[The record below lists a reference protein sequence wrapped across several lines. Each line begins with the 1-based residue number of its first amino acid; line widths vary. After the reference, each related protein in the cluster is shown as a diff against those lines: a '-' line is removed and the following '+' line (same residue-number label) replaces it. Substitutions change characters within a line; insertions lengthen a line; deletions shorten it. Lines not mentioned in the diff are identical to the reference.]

1 MYGTEQ
7 GSGAS
12 PLVWLSIVVCV
23 LVTLTVLASIA
34 MLFLDPWG
42 DIVKE
47 HNADS
52 FVDDTSLGCNHDA
65 HLETAMPFPQLIAKG
80 QECAQAWDLYSSSS
94 ALELQKCFGILFTGN
109 GLAAACRGL
118 QP

>member
-1 MYGTEQ
+1 
-7 GSGAS
+7 
-12 PLVWLSIVVCV
+12 
-23 LVTLTVLASIA
+23 

-94 ALELQKCFGILFTGN
+94 TLELQKCFWYLVYWQWVGGRLQRAPTMSCPGIIALTGGSVPN
-109 GLAAACRGL
+109 YTGI
-118 QP
+118 P